1 MPSDWESL
9 ISMLFNVR
17 LLASNLFQVSY
28 KYGMS
33 DKARELTVCLLKKFI
48 ALNPEVALSS
58 PDMLE
63 YGLVALSIST
73 KVSLFTLIT
82 LNS

>member
-58 PDMLE
+58 PDML
-63 YGLVALSIST
+63 
-73 KVSLFTLIT
+73 
-82 LNS
+82 